1 MYNYIKQMTIG
12 LLVFS
17 AISCDDADELLNQHI
32 KNGPIVYAGKIAELE
47 VKSGY
52 EKVGV
57 RILPVEDVNR
67 AYCVLRWNAASGN
80 PDSVK
85 VNYVPENYDE
95 DLDSY
100 YAELDMS
107 GIEGNVLIEAWNV
120 DAFGNRSLL
129 TDQGGFVYGPN
140 YVGTL
145 LHAMPRFISEGQ
157 TIEFDNRVGVVDNLV
172 SYEQSNGQFTEE
184 VRVVERLELRDAKP
198 GGFVRSKTRYLIN
211 ENDIDTLVTPSYLE
225 SVIP

>member
-1 MYNYIKQMTIG
+1 MLTMYNYIKQMTIG
-12 LLVFS
+12 LLVFT

-85 VNYVPENYDE
+85 VNCVSDNYDE
-95 DLDSY
+95 DLVSY
-100 YAELDMS
+100 YANLDMS
-107 GIEGNVLIEAWNV
+107 GIQGNVLIDAWNV
-120 DAFGNRSLL
+120 DAFSIRSLL
-129 TDQGGFVYGPN
+129 TDHGLFVYGQN
-140 YVGTL
+140 YVRTF
-145 LHAMPRFISEGQ
+145 LHAMHRFIA
-157 TIEFDNRVGVVDNLV
+157 VV
-172 SYEQSNGQFTEE
+172 Q
-184 VRVVERLELRDAKP
+184 A
-198 GGFVRSKTRYLIN
+198 I
-211 ENDIDTLVTPSYLE
+211 
-225 SVIP
+225 

>member
-1 MYNYIKQMTIG
+1 MLTMYNYIKQMTIG
-12 LLVFS
+12 LLVFT

-67 AYCVLRWNAASGN
+67 AYCVLRWNGASGK
-80 PDSVK
+80 PGSGQG
-85 VNYVPENYDE
+85 NYVPGKDGGG
-95 DLDSY
+95 LDSY

-107 GIEGNVLIEAWNV
+107 GIEGNVLSEAWNV
-120 DAFGNRSLL
+120 DAFGNRALP
-129 TDQGGFVYGPN
+129 TDQGGFVCGAN

-157 TIEFDNRVGVVDNLV
+157 AIEFD
-172 SYEQSNGQFTEE
+172 
-184 VRVVERLELRDAKP
+184 
-198 GGFVRSKTRYLIN
+198 
-211 ENDIDTLVTPSYLE
+211 
-225 SVIP
+225 